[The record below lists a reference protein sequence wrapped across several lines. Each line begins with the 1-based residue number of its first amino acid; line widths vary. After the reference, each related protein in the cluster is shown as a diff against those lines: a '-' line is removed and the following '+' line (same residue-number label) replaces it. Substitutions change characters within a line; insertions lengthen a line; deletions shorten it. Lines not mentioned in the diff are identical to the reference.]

1 MDELEFLEGLK
12 TDEEQFNE
20 LTAGAEHF
28 IRLKKQSE
36 QPAPESEKTASFKV
50 IRNAAMMAHGAK
62 ASVKNRAELLAN
74 NIKAVANSKNPSG
87 IRSFDAGMLLGKA
100 APSAVVGTGAYAV
113 GKHKGKKDAEDEI
126 YGKYASALGGVLG
139 STLAGA
145 GIGAGLGALSSEKG
159 DRLRGAAGGAINYG
173 APIGFAGGL
182 LGLTPNKITQMA
194 GRAAELKKT
203 RRLRSAVEAFKTPSK
218 NVDMGFDKMWS
229 EAGENKGQLASAL
242 MGALR
247 GPKVKAASDP
257 LSEKRASLAEKL
269 KQIGPLAGGLMAGG
283 AAAGGIGTYLASKPQ
298 DELGGKSRA
307 EDELEASVEAQRGR
321 PERGLL
327 HKMKNRTT
335 ELEHGYAQA
344 FRDHPVK
351 ASLLGAAAGASGGYG
366 LARLLDALRHGAK

>member
-20 LTAGAEHF
+20 LTAGAEHL

-36 QPAPESEKTASFKV
+36 QPTESEKTASYKA
-50 IRNAAMMAHGAK
+50 IRSAAMMAHGAK
-62 ASVKNRAELLAN
+62 AAVKNRAELLAKN
-74 NIKAVANSKNPSG
+74 VKAVANSKNPSS
-87 IRSFDAGMLLGKA
+87 IRSFEAGMLLGKA
-100 APSAVVGTGAYAV
+100 APAAAVGAGAYAV

-145 GIGAGLGALSSEKG
+145 GIGAGIGALRAEKG
-159 DRLRGAAGGAINYG
+159 HRLRGSAEGIGYG
-173 APIGFAGGL
+173 ALLGSAGGL
-182 LGLTPNKITQMA
+182 LGITPDKVMGMA
-194 GRAAELKKT
+194 GKAKELKKT
-203 RRLRSAVEAFKTPSK
+203 QHARSAISALKTPSR
-218 NVDMGFDKMWS
+218 NVDMGFDKMWA
-229 EAGENKGQLASAL
+229 EGGENKGQLAKAL
-242 MGALR
+242 LEAVK
-247 GPKVKAASDP
+247 GPKIKAASDP

-298 DELGGKSRA
+298 EELGGRSRA
-307 EDELEASVEAQRGR
+307 EDELEAFVEAQKGR

-335 ELEHGYAQA
+335 ELEHGYARA
-344 FRDHPVK
+344 FSDHPVK
-351 ASLLGAAAGASGGYG
+351 ASLLGAAAGASGGYA
-366 LARLLDALRHGAK
+366 LTKLLDALRHGAK